1 MSFDPDSDAGER
13 AETETEEANQ
23 LLDIVFEVLKVLLR
37 IEAHLKT
44 ITEEELTDD
53 DID

>member
-1 MSFDPDSDAGER
+1 MSFDPDADGEEQSLR
-13 AETETEEANQ
+13 LEDLVE
-23 LLDIVFEVLKVLLR
+23 EVLKVLLR

>member
-1 MSFDPDSDAGER
+1 MSFDPDAAGEEQSLSLEDLIR
-13 AETETEEANQ
+13 KLIKIA
-23 LLDIVFEVLKVLLR
+23 LR

-53 DID
+53 DVD